1 MVCFPAYLIFLTFGR
16 PQPLAEP
23 EPPAW
28 MEMLYNAIFLQDYKR
43 LFVMGIKLIC
53 NYLTAEEA
61 V

>member
-1 MVCFPAYLIFLTFGR
+1 
-16 PQPLAEP
+16 
-23 EPPAW
+23 